1 MFTTLRNRSPN
12 QKDMSQLRLLTKRRF
27 VPLFATQFFG
37 ALNDNVFR
45 FAIIVFV
52 TFKIPESTAV
62 DTKPLVAV
70 TTAIF
75 ILPFFLISGIA
86 GQIADKYEKSR
97 IVRTLKNIEIILALL
112 AGIGFY
118 FQSFPALLIIL
129 FLMGTQSTFFGPIK
143 YSLLPQHLKADDL
156 TGANGLIQAGTYAA
170 IIIGGFL
177 GGMMIGTSQEK
188 DLNLLIAMCII
199 ACAGRFSAHFIPG
212 AAANAADLKITLN
225 PLVSGWNLIQN
236 NLVRNETGTIIILI
250 SLFWFMGSAYFTL
263 IPIYGKELLDATAA
277 NVSLLTLALAI
288 GVGIG
293 SVICEKISRQTIDLG
308 LVSIAITLISIV
320 SIEVY
325 LLGERSSITQ
335 QCNTFP
341 FFVIQCFDR
350 FFIDMIILGVA
361 GALYV
366 IPLYAALQ
374 NRIDRT
380 HRARTMAALNIMNA
394 FFMVVS
400 SLFTIALFH
409 FEIATHYIFASV
421 GILNGVV
428 TLYASL
434 YIPEIIWKNKKA
446 SY

>member
-1 MFTTLRNRSPN
+1 M
-12 QKDMSQLRLLTKRRF
+12 
-27 VPLFATQFFG
+27 
-37 ALNDNVFR
+37 
-45 FAIIVFV
+45 
-52 TFKIPESTAV
+52 
-62 DTKPLVAV
+62 
-70 TTAIF
+70 
-75 ILPFFLISGIA
+75 
-86 GQIADKYEKSR
+86 
-97 IVRTLKNIEIILALL
+97 
-112 AGIGFY
+112 
-118 FQSFPALLIIL
+118 
-129 FLMGTQSTFFGPIK
+129 
-143 YSLLPQHLKADDL
+143 LPQHLKADDL

-188 DLNLLIAMCII
+188 DLNLLVVMCII

-225 PLVSGWNLIQN
+225 PVVSGWNLIQT

-325 LLGERSSITQ
+325 LLGERRSITQ

-409 FEIATHYIFASV
+409 FEIAAHYIFASV

-428 TLYASL
+428 TLYASF
-434 YIPEIIWKNKKA
+434 YIPEIIWKNKNA

>member
-188 DLNLLIAMCII
+188 DLNLLIVMCII

-225 PLVSGWNLIQN
+225 PLASGWNLIQT

-428 TLYASL
+428 TLYASF
-434 YIPEIIWKNKKA
+434 YIPEIIWKNKNA